1 MKIAVMQPTY
11 LPWIGYFDLMDDSD
25 VFIFHDSIQ
34 FEKQSW
40 QQRNQIKTP
49 TELRWL
55 SVPVLIAGRSTQLI
69 NEVEIVRTAGFPQ
82 KHVNQLEEHYRRAPH
97 FKRYFPELRA
107 ILTDPA
113 LSLSQLNQALIRAM
127 AGMLGL
133 SPRFMTSST
142 MQATG
147 VRSERLVNLCRE
159 LGATTYLSPL
169 GSAGY
174 MLEDRALF
182 EQAGLTVVFQHYEHP
197 RYRQVSEPFL
207 PFASAVDVL
216 FNEGDDAL
224 AILRSGRRPNYSL
237 DETRQLLATPAAAAE
252 KSS

>member
-25 VFIFHDSIQ
+25 AFVFHDAVQ

-40 QQRNQIKTP
+40 QQRNRIRTP

-69 NEVEIVRTAGFPQ
+69 SEVEIVRNAGFPL
-82 KHVNQLEEHYRRAPH
+82 KHVHLLEENYRRAPH
-97 FKRYFPELRA
+97 FKRYFPALRA
-107 ILTDPA
+107 ILTEPN
-113 LSLSQLNQALIRAM
+113 LSLTKLNQALIRGLAE
-127 AGMLGL
+127 MLGL
-133 SPRFMTSST
+133 APRFMVSSA

-147 VRSERLVNLCRE
+147 VRSERLVQLCQE

-174 MLEDRALF
+174 LLEDRDLF
-182 EQAGLTVVFQHYEHP
+182 DRHGITIVFQHYEHP
-197 RYRQVSEPFL
+197 VYRQLTGPFL
-207 PFASAVDVL
+207 PFASVIDLL

-224 AILRSGRRPNYSL
+224 AILRSGRRTHYSL
-237 DETRQLLATPAAAAE
+237 EEVRQLLAAQPVEAQA
-252 KSS
+252 